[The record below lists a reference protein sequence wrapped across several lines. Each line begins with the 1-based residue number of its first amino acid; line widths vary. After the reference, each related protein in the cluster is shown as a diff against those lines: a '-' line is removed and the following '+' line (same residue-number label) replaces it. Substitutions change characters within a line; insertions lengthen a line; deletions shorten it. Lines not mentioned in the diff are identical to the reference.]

1 MSSETP
7 DRYGK
12 DLWLEGMS
20 ADDSGVSK
28 IVMRAYA
35 DKEGTTLL
43 AEKTLENVPPTV
55 EIKVGSHN
63 GSNNGNKKDDFYNT
77 IYNKR
82 GKNPVY
88 CTIEIFD
95 NAKQYTKEGA
105 SGEGNSTT
113 SYYLYAPLYDEVFS
127 LVNTNDIYRA
137 FAGFNIAE
145 DKGLDKGKIISLLS
159 KDNAAVSEAFK
170 ANGKEKGSF
179 TLDPDAS
186 PEYELLGFQAV
197 AEDAGVDSYN
207 TIGKGSTITVQLS
220 AGLDK
225 APLDKNSFVFCY
237 MTKETYEKYRKD
249 PALQSFG
256 QTPESLFKDNSKKE
270 IRDGIIQ
277 LDAKLTPQGTSYI
290 ATYTFKDK
298 ELKVNHPYVFIAAGR
313 EKKGRNK
320 LGNQLRMKTE
330 TAGNCIYGFKVAGL
344 VDIEPPRILPE
355 YPQEGV
361 LFDPAKKISAIIF
374 DASGIQEA
382 KVHYRYGNGEEKEA
396 LLSPESGK
404 ANMYTA
410 ALPAADLKEG
420 QYEVWFTAIDKA
432 EPPNTNT
439 GANSKITVTYDK
451 EDPDIKNVQVNGTAI
466 SNGGKLNVKS
476 NDIHITGEVIESHG
490 LEYLKI
496 KGDGV
501 TFSSSGDAYSFDR
514 TLSLD
519 DGDHFIKIEAKDKAG
534 KVSSIEFTLCVDTTA
549 PTFDEMKVAEQSAN
563 NGSSLIS
570 NSQVVT
576 ITGKVTDGTN
586 SSGIDVVE
594 YSLDNRATW
603 RSLVGT
609 REQNGIYIINDFVSV
624 NIGGAKT
631 IHLQA
636 KDYAGNKTEQW
647 SCNVTVT
654 SNIPTIT
661 LEVVPPTAGN
671 SKTFERN
678 GLVYLKGTTN
688 IQIYGQME
696 GASGAESLEVTLKKD
711 SISADLDVL
720 FAEPNK
726 VRDLKI
732 QPNNN
737 GLAASLFAV
746 KTGSKDGEYRITAKQ
761 GTHAKT
767 VKLIID
773 NTPPKVE
780 SRVPFYDSASS
791 TEVYK
796 FTSLQNFYGTIT
808 DGSSGSGV
816 KSITAKID
824 GANHELIRTGGAW
837 ESKEVPSIKEGNH
850 MLVLNYEDNLGNKGT
865 QLEIPFV
872 YDKADPKISDV
883 NIGANTI
890 DNGGKINVKSNS
902 ITIKGIVTE
911 TNGLEYIQAKDGTNT
926 KKATLVGQLAP
937 DGKNNFSFDF
947 TDLVEGEHPFEV
959 EAKDKAGKNSE
970 RFAFKVFV
978 DTKAPKL
985 MDIKT
990 DDANGEINGTD
1001 LLATSSTVKISGKV
1015 KDDAPSS
1022 GIDVVQYVLTDTTP
1036 DWTKASSFSLKG
1048 IGAELDFEGYVQL
1061 EKGKKLHIRALDKA
1075 KNPSE
1080 LQSYTVTL
1088 DTEPPKVT
1096 RLEVAAVTSA
1106 QHTQVIPAT
1115 ATEPYYGKGKLQVN
1129 LTVSDDTGV
1138 QSVMPIIKKDGI
1150 ALSEADSKGFFANFD
1165 TDFKKAVDAN
1175 SKEPAIQLTIKDGTQ
1190 DGTYEIGFKI
1200 EDKAKPKPWE
1210 KSETITLV
1218 IDNKESVLTPIV
1230 PVEGQPFSN
1239 QKVAF
1244 NGTISDIGSGV
1255 EEDSFTYEVKDSNG
1269 VVVSATPIT
1278 ITGSSW
1284 KIDGVNLGTK
1294 EGEKTITFKAKDKLG
1309 NPTEETKTVYYDKAN
1324 PTLTEVKVNNQQ
1336 GNLVYVK
1343 KDVSTPQAET
1353 KVVITGQ
1360 ATDTNKM
1367 QKVAVFEGAEEKGT
1381 TAGDVDGDWSI
1392 ELAVPG
1398 TLAEGIHNLTIKAID
1413 IAGKETIAKKTVV
1426 VDTTAPKLDITTLGD
1441 KTILSNDFSAFS
1453 SKWIGIKPI
1462 TVAGSA
1468 QDTGTDPA
1476 GIDRVEYAFKKGTA
1490 NIPNDAWR
1498 LLNLTSTANNA
1509 YSFNEEF
1516 AIPSDAVAL
1525 HFRCIDKAGN
1535 VTELTPIAL
1544 QIDSTPPQL
1553 EVTEIDGKAGYK
1565 TAVTVSK
1572 KDISIK
1578 GAVTDLNAAN
1588 QKESGVAK
1596 VVWTLDGSAE
1606 KERTVSQSGEW
1617 AVSIPAAEMKA
1628 GMLTI
1633 TAIDTVGNIS
1643 APKNIVFLLD
1653 EDAPTAKI
1661 INFDA
1666 NSTQTGSITVKG
1678 LVEDIGNAG
1687 VDSSATAWK
1696 IVKRNDPDPEE
1707 DKANWPEKDDL
1718 KGWKKVDKPTVGN
1731 WEITTLDLSRYIT
1744 ADGTTAN
1751 QYKSEYA
1758 VQRGADILFDL
1769 PLYVFVKDSVGNAKV
1784 VKLNILV
1791 DPAGDI
1797 PVVKILYPQ
1806 KNGDT
1811 VGGLIKIY
1819 GTAAV
1824 NDPAKGSVEN
1834 VYIQITKNKDGNGN
1848 PTFDSPCTFGGKEW
1862 CTPGTTHGV
1871 QLTADEF
1878 KAGSGFWA
1886 LDINRDK
1893 EFEETGNNTQQTIWF
1908 RLRGKNTTNK
1918 FGAWTEPFKLIVDK
1932 NAPKITAAKVAT
1944 EGNIGSAPTGDFD
1957 NRFYVPNM
1965 WIKGDDLYLCAD
1977 LSHTAGIKSVEV
1989 SGTLNCLQSN
1999 RQDLKDDKIVGVNI
2013 AGTGKQWF
2021 FENPSGSKNYQ
2032 MRIPLKTTDNP
2043 GSNNEFSITVKIT
2056 SNVSTSGQ
2064 ESTAESTWTLKYDNA
2079 KPAAVFGAKIKASP
2093 MKISG
2098 ASFTDASLIDSKI
2111 DTNSMYVFAAGEA
2124 RKITGFNETSGT
2136 VTLESALSGESSG
2149 YIIYSPADYTWNTGA
2164 GLCTVEGIADDVG
2177 AGVKT
2182 VKAALK
2188 INGTTTPD
2196 KVLNF
2201 PQANGLT
2208 SDIGTFVIWKGEVN
2222 TTGIPDG
2229 QGMLTFTVTDEAG
2242 NESTSSVTLKLK
2254 NNPLQINKL
2263 GIGTDLN
2270 YSETIG
2276 DGEGEFAWQN
2286 ISYLPDTDSGVDRV
2300 TKDWSG
2306 TVTANLSFKNPNSQ
2320 IKVESSGGNGTIK
2333 YTLKCGTETIHSLAD
2348 LPTGGIIPLTANDF
2362 AKIGQGN
2369 KTLVLTL
2376 WDAAA
2381 GLTQGT
2387 DTWKAEATITVK
2399 VDTTDQFAPTAGIKP
2414 LHWTSKT
2421 DNSLYKNSELQGHIE
2436 LKNGTSGNDK
2446 VSGKISIRGT
2456 AQDNQIITEIWA
2468 AITDFEFAAGIQVPV
2483 EAKNADR
2490 GIKIAE
2496 YSRKTKEWIY
2506 CFDQNNNKYVRFK
2519 DGTLQFFE
2527 ASNAWK
2533 EYTWD
2538 NAKNKWYLGSGSTK
2552 SYYGQKDV
2560 SNTGWFFEVT
2570 KSTFSQDSGHDI
2582 AWQLDWDTSK
2592 ITGGAGENKT
2602 VKLFVKDSTNY
2613 SPQGA
2618 ITVDVVPYITKVTTA
2633 LSTMNQS
2640 QPSEN
2645 DRTALGHYPVC
2656 SDETITVEGFNL
2668 TDAVY
2673 KIGGTNLSA
2682 VSGAV
2687 TAIPNGATIAVA
2699 SAAAS
2704 GELTATVNGVSS
2716 INNKNNNETPYNK
2729 KEMLASHQRL
2739 TDDVVIDIWQIN
2751 SEAALPGRG
2760 IIAEP
2765 VMHINP
2771 VNGIIGFAFA
2781 NGPDYFSMSNGTTNS
2796 YQKWHGN
2803 YDDFGCVAFVYDAAG
2818 NAHATVVGRDINSGE
2833 NHGGKFTYM
2842 CSKWG
2847 APSLEANNNYEG
2859 ANALRLEAIGQ
2870 IGFKEGGSEKILDK
2884 TRIRTPSLAV
2894 ARHNLRVIDRNNN
2907 LGNIIKEG
2915 NETETTIYLAYYDSL
2930 NNELRFKYGNL
2941 NDTFTKKRAF
2951 NQFVDQETSATVSS
2965 YNDKNVSI
2973 VAGVDKNNNDT
2984 GNKAGNY
2991 LSLAVVPSTKT
3002 IKVTRKHRGPSVLS
3016 QIINTEE
3023 EPREDIVV
3031 LVWYDPHENRLQY
3044 SYKEKPQN
3052 KTNATQAGN
3061 GNKTWKAPI
3070 TIFKGAGE
3078 HCQIAVDKNGGIH
3091 IAAYNTQN
3099 ANLVY
3104 AFLSRYDNTNP
3115 KTCIV
3120 DSYGLVGTHITLD
3133 VALNTKGNPV
3143 PYIGYYA
3150 DFAGLPKIAYLKD
3163 GVANAADKIAAGA
3176 ESDRMTGNWEISY
3189 VPSMSRPKRDRI
3201 NAAVWKDTDGKIKN
3215 STTGTDAS
3223 DNERGSVY
3231 GNGTANPVLG
3241 YVIYTGTLETA
3252 QKK

>member
-1 MSSETP
+1 
-7 DRYGK
+7 
-12 DLWLEGMS
+12 
-20 ADDSGVSK
+20 
-28 IVMRAYA
+28 
-35 DKEGTTLL
+35 
-43 AEKTLENVPPTV
+43 
-55 EIKVGSHN
+55 
-63 GSNNGNKKDDFYNT
+63 
-77 IYNKR
+77 
-82 GKNPVY
+82 
-88 CTIEIFD
+88 
-95 NAKQYTKEGA
+95 
-105 SGEGNSTT
+105 
-113 SYYLYAPLYDEVFS
+113 
-127 LVNTNDIYRA
+127 
-137 FAGFNIAE
+137 
-145 DKGLDKGKIISLLS
+145 
-159 KDNAAVSEAFK
+159 
-170 ANGKEKGSF
+170 
-179 TLDPDAS
+179 
-186 PEYELLGFQAV
+186 
-197 AEDAGVDSYN
+197 
-207 TIGKGSTITVQLS
+207 
-220 AGLDK
+220 
-225 APLDKNSFVFCY
+225 
-237 MTKETYEKYRKD
+237 
-249 PALQSFG
+249 
-256 QTPESLFKDNSKKE
+256 
-270 IRDGIIQ
+270 
-277 LDAKLTPQGTSYI
+277 
-290 ATYTFKDK
+290 
-298 ELKVNHPYVFIAAGR
+298 
-313 EKKGRNK
+313 
-320 LGNQLRMKTE
+320 
-330 TAGNCIYGFKVAGL
+330 
-344 VDIEPPRILPE
+344 
-355 YPQEGV
+355 
-361 LFDPAKKISAIIF
+361 
-374 DASGIQEA
+374 
-382 KVHYRYGNGEEKEA
+382 
-396 LLSPESGK
+396 
-404 ANMYTA
+404 
-410 ALPAADLKEG
+410 
-420 QYEVWFTAIDKA
+420 
-432 EPPNTNT
+432 
-439 GANSKITVTYDK
+439 
-451 EDPDIKNVQVNGTAI
+451 
-466 SNGGKLNVKS
+466 
-476 NDIHITGEVIESHG
+476 
-490 LEYLKI
+490 
-496 KGDGV
+496 
-501 TFSSSGDAYSFDR
+501 
-514 TLSLD
+514 
-519 DGDHFIKIEAKDKAG
+519 
-534 KVSSIEFTLCVDTTA
+534 
-549 PTFDEMKVAEQSAN
+549 
-563 NGSSLIS
+563 
-570 NSQVVT
+570 
-576 ITGKVTDGTN
+576 
-586 SSGIDVVE
+586 
-594 YSLDNRATW
+594 
-603 RSLVGT
+603 
-609 REQNGIYIINDFVSV
+609 
-624 NIGGAKT
+624 
-631 IHLQA
+631 
-636 KDYAGNKTEQW
+636 
-647 SCNVTVT
+647 
-654 SNIPTIT
+654 
-661 LEVVPPTAGN
+661 
-671 SKTFERN
+671 
-678 GLVYLKGTTN
+678 
-688 IQIYGQME
+688 
-696 GASGAESLEVTLKKD
+696 
-711 SISADLDVL
+711 
-720 FAEPNK
+720 
-726 VRDLKI
+726 
-732 QPNNN
+732 
-737 GLAASLFAV
+737 
-746 KTGSKDGEYRITAKQ
+746 
-761 GTHAKT
+761 
-767 VKLIID
+767 
-773 NTPPKVE
+773 
-780 SRVPFYDSASS
+780 
-791 TEVYK
+791 
-796 FTSLQNFYGTIT
+796 
-808 DGSSGSGV
+808 
-816 KSITAKID
+816 
-824 GANHELIRTGGAW
+824 
-837 ESKEVPSIKEGNH
+837 
-850 MLVLNYEDNLGNKGT
+850 
-865 QLEIPFV
+865 
-872 YDKADPKISDV
+872 
-883 NIGANTI
+883 
-890 DNGGKINVKSNS
+890 
-902 ITIKGIVTE
+902 
-911 TNGLEYIQAKDGTNT
+911 
-926 KKATLVGQLAP
+926 
-937 DGKNNFSFDF
+937 
-947 TDLVEGEHPFEV
+947 
-959 EAKDKAGKNSE
+959 
-970 RFAFKVFV
+970 
-978 DTKAPKL
+978 
-985 MDIKT
+985 
-990 DDANGEINGTD
+990 
-1001 LLATSSTVKISGKV
+1001 
-1015 KDDAPSS
+1015 
-1022 GIDVVQYVLTDTTP
+1022 
-1036 DWTKASSFSLKG
+1036 
-1048 IGAELDFEGYVQL
+1048 
-1061 EKGKKLHIRALDKA
+1061 
-1075 KNPSE
+1075 
-1080 LQSYTVTL
+1080 
-1088 DTEPPKVT
+1088 
-1096 RLEVAAVTSA
+1096 
-1106 QHTQVIPAT
+1106 
-1115 ATEPYYGKGKLQVN
+1115 
-1129 LTVSDDTGV
+1129 
-1138 QSVMPIIKKDGI
+1138 MPIIKKDGI
-1150 ALSEADSKGFFANFD
+1150 ALSEADSNGFFANFD
-1165 TDFKKAVDAN
+1165 TDVKNAVDAN

-1190 DGTYEIGFKI
+1190 DGTYEISFKI

-1210 KSETITLV
+1210 KRETITLV
-1218 IDNKESVLTPIV
+1218 IDNKAPEFAAIV
-1230 PVEGQPFSN
+1230 PADKQAFSTPPFN
-1239 QKVAF
+1239 F
-1244 NGTISDIGSGV
+1244 NGTISDTGAGV
-1255 EEDSFTYEVKDSNG
+1255 NPASFTYQVGSG
-1269 VVVSATPIT
+1269 TSTQIQ

-1284 KIDGVNLGTK
+1284 NIENVDLGTE
-1294 EGEKTITFKAKDKLG
+1294 EGEKTITFKAADKLG
-1309 NPTEETKTVYYDKAN
+1309 NPMREKKITVYFDKAN
-1324 PTLTEVKVNNQQ
+1324 PTLTKVKVNNQQ

-1381 TAGDVDGDWSI
+1381 TASDVDGDWSI

-1398 TLAEGIHNLTIKAID
+1398 KLAEGIHNLTIKAID

-1426 VDTTAPKLDITTLGD
+1426 VDTTLPELTITTLGD

-1462 TVAGSA
+1462 TVVGSA
-1468 QDTGTDPA
+1468 QDPGTEPT

-1490 NIPNDAWR
+1490 SIPDDAWR
-1498 LLNLTSTANNA
+1498 LLNLTSTANE
-1509 YSFNEEF
+1509 YSFKEEF

-1535 VTELTPIAL
+1535 VTELTPIIL
-1544 QIDSTPPQL
+1544 KIDSTPPQL

-1751 QYKSEYA
+1751 PYKSEYA

-1848 PTFDSPCTFGGKEW
+1848 PTFDSPCTFGSKDW
-1862 CTPGTTHGV
+1862 CTPGTTPGV

-1886 LDINRDK
+1886 LDINKAK
-1893 EFEETGNNTQQTIWF
+1893 EFEATGNNTQQTIWF
-1908 RLRGKNTTNK
+1908 RLRGKNTTDK

-1932 NAPKITAAKVAT
+1932 NAPEITAAKVAT
-1944 EGNIGSAPTGDFD
+1944 EGNIGSAPTGNFD

-1977 LSHTAGIKSVEV
+1977 LSHKAGIKSVEV
-1989 SGTLNCLQSN
+1989 SGTLKCLQSN
-1999 RQDLKDDKIVGVNI
+1999 RQDLKDDKIVGGDI

-2064 ESTAESTWTLKYDNA
+2064 ESTAESTWTLKYDNT

-2111 DTNSMYVFAAGEA
+2111 DTNSMYVFAAGKE
-2124 RKITGFNETSGT
+2124 RKITGFDKTSGT

-2149 YIIYSPADYTWNTGA
+2149 YIIYSPAVYKWNTGT

-2182 VKAALK
+2182 VKAALT
-2188 INGTTTPD
+2188 INGKTTPD

-2229 QGMLTFTVTDEAG
+2229 QGTLTFTVTDEAG
-2242 NESTSSVTLKLK
+2242 NESTSSVMLKLK

-2286 ISYLPDTDSGVDRV
+2286 IRYLPDTDSGVDRI

-2306 TVTANLSFKNPNSQ
+2306 TVDANLSFKNPNSQ

-2333 YTLKCGTETIHSLAD
+2333 YTLMCGTETIHSLAD
-2348 LPTGGIIPLTANDF
+2348 LPTGGIIPLTAADF
-2362 AKIGQGN
+2362 VKIGQGDT
-2369 KTLVLTL
+2369 TLVLTL

-2399 VDTTDQFAPTAGIKP
+2399 VDTTDKFAPTADIKP

-2421 DNSLYKNSELQGHIE
+2421 DNSLYNNSELQGHID
-2436 LKNGTSGNDK
+2436 LQTDLPANYTGSKRDK
-2446 VSGKISIRGT
+2446 VSGKISIRGS
-2456 AQDNQIITEIWA
+2456 AHDDQIITEIWA
-2468 AITDFEFAAGIQVPV
+2468 AITDFEFAAGIQVPA
-2483 EAKNADR
+2483 EAKDTGR

-2496 YSRKTKEWIY
+2496 YSGKTKQWIY

-2527 ASNAWK
+2527 ANNTWK

-2538 NAKNKWYLGSGSTK
+2538 TAENKWYLGPESTK

-2582 AWQLDWDTSK
+2582 AWQLDWDTARIK
-2592 ITGGAGENKT
+2592 NIAGENKA

-2613 SPQGA
+2613 SLEKK
-2618 ITVDVVPYITKVTTA
+2618 ITVDVVPYITKVTTW
-2633 LSTMNQS
+2633 LSKKNVND
-2640 QPSEN
+2640 PSIYS
-2645 DRTALGHYPVC
+2645 RTARGNYPVR

-2668 TDAVY
+2668 TGADY
-2673 KIGGTNLSA
+2673 TIGNTDL
-2682 VSGAV
+2682 GAGD
-2687 TAIPNGATIAVA
+2687 AIPNGAKIAVA

-2704 GELTATVNGVSS
+2704 GELKATVNWVSS